1 MTTTPF
7 IPAFPMFFSTPAGG
21 HGATRSPD
29 FLTRFQPS
37 GSSPSPEGSLW
48 RPHRHHDVESTP
60 PPEVLRDSDILH
72 VPPASDFNFPYNV
85 TLFNS
90 SSNASLLNGSS
101 SWWGEGGGEEGV
113 EGEDVDPLVLS
124 EGAKVGL
131 IILYTL
137 TTLLSISGNVLVVI
151 VFSRGRRCRTDIRPF
166 LINLA
171 VADLIMAIFCM
182 PFTFTLVMLK
192 TWMFSKPM
200 CPAVLFMQ
208 HLSVSASVFT
218 NMAIGSDRFLV
229 VMMPLRSR
237 VMTARAKYVLVT
249 IWTCAVGLSSVQLV
263 VGRAVE
269 FPDGSITCDEVWQSQ
284 SARRTFTMF
293 VLFLTYIIPLVILAL
308 AYSVVGIV
316 LWKRATPGNADHA
329 RDLQQLRAKR
339 KVVKML
345 VLVVV
350 MFGACWLPLHTFFL
364 VIDFNPEL
372 LMYRSL
378 EQERFFVALYYSVHW
393 LAMSNSFAN
402 PVIYSFTNDSFRT
415 DMAYIF
421 YLVFPF
427 CRCLENTANRKLS
440 VSMRDRRSTLRR
452 TISPAHGS
460 SGGDSQDFERTRRRA
475 RREHGENRM
484 YRSLTR
490 DSRGSP
496 MLVRDERSSTT
507 QCVEYS
513 SDKTP
518 LKTASTYV

>member
-1 MTTTPF
+1 MTTT
-7 IPAFPMFFSTPAGG
+7 AFTYPLPLFASSSGDTLPTKTSAWLP
-21 HGATRSPD
+21 TLQ
-29 FLTRFQPS
+29 LTQP
-37 GSSPSPEGSLW
+37 PPLLPRLW
-48 RPHRHHDVESTP
+48 RTRGPAPLEMMRDAES
-60 PPEVLRDSDILH
+60 LH
-72 VPPASDFNFPYNV
+72 VPHAGDFSFSYNV
-85 TLFNS
+85 TFNY
-90 SSNASLLNGSS
+90 SLNVSFNDSGTSNGSA
-101 SWWGEGGGEEGV
+101 
-113 EGEDVDPLVLS
+113 EDPTPEALVLS

-137 TTLLSISGNVLVVI
+137 TTLLSISGNILVVI

-171 VADLIMAIFCM
+171 VADLVMAIFCM
-182 PFTFTLVMLK
+182 PFTFTSVMVK

-200 CPAVLFMQ
+200 CPVVLFMQ

-229 VMMPLRSR
+229 VMFPFRSR

-249 IWTCAVGLSSVQLV
+249 IWTCAVGLSSVQLA

-269 FPDGSITCDEVWQSQ
+269 WPDGSVTCDEVWASQ

-293 VLFLTYIIPLVILAL
+293 VLFLTYILPLTILAL

-316 LWKRATPGNADHA
+316 LWKRATPGNADHV

-345 VLVVV
+345 ILVVV
-350 MFGACWLPLHTFFL
+350 MFGMCWLPLHTFFL
-364 VIDFNPEL
+364 VIDFNPD
-372 LMYRSL
+372 LMMYDSL
-378 EQERFFVALYYSVHW
+378 AEERFFVVLYYSVHW

-402 PVIYSFTNDSFRT
+402 PIIYSFTNDSFRT
-415 DMAYIF
+415 DLAYIF
-421 YLVFPF
+421 YLLFPF
-427 CRCLENTANRKLS
+427 CKCLEKAASRKLS

-460 SGGDSQDFERTRRRA
+460 SGGDSQDFERSRRRA

-484 YRSLTR
+484 HNGENRMCKSLIKN
-490 DSRGSP
+490 SP
-496 MLVRDERSSTT
+496 ALEERSSTA
-507 QCVEYS
+507 QCVSYSQS

-518 LKTASTYV
+518 LKAASTYV